1 MKASALIKEIG
12 ITDTKKAVYFEKRYE
27 DLKKRGF
34 TNENIIKAL
43 IKSEY
48 EGRFSAVKRSHAGMY
63 DKMNYMCRCYMDR
76 TARMA
81 LFYDF
86 IPDTDIL
93 RHSILCLYEMSP
105 VMHSKFVDNH
115 IAPYWKTADYT
126 ADEVFRTEEV
136 EDLKKAEYDFLT
148 PSLPSDTHIQAPI
161 ALFTKGNE
169 CVFCLK
175 WNHMV
180 MDGVGCGTFVMDIMA
195 NYVRFK
201 NGDYSKPHYKT
212 GSRHYKKVYEDMPK
226 EMAKKAKMQFG
237 NSSPREKKT
246 LPFTP
251 VGKDDRNLLIEK
263 EVPSEI
269 FEAARLKAKSEGATA
284 NDVITAAFARAFYKI
299 SGTDEN
305 EDVVVSCAVDLRRH
319 IKDLSTVGYTN
330 HAAFMPCV
338 FPKMGK
344 DMSESVQIARE
355 STKKA
360 KEDEFMGLHGLPL
373 LNIAYNTMIYAQAE
387 LVIKLFY
394 NNANL
399 AISNVGTIAG
409 ALYCF
414 DGHKPLAAFG
424 SGGAKKK
431 PCGFITTQSIGG
443 RLNLIMSLQGN
454 DEDDKMVRR
463 FFDMIEKE
471 LCAYAFA

>member
-1 MKASALIKEIG
+1 MNISAFIKELG
-12 ITDTKKAVYFEKRYE
+12 ITDAKKVSYFEKRYE
-27 DLKKRGF
+27 ALKRRGF

-43 IKSEY
+43 IKSEC
-48 EGRFSAVKRSHAGMY
+48 EGKFSAVKRSHAGMY
-63 DKMNYMCRCYMDR
+63 DKMNYMCRFYMDR

-86 IPDTDIL
+86 IPDIDVL
-93 RHSILCLYEMSP
+93 RHSVLCLYEMSP

-126 ADEVFRTEEV
+126 ADEIFHTEEV

-148 PSLPSDTHIQAPI
+148 PSIPVNAYVQAPV

-180 MDGVGCGTFVMDIMA
+180 MDGVGCGTFVMDIMT

-201 NGDYSKPHYKT
+201 NGDFSRLDYKT
-212 GSRHYKKVYEDMPK
+212 GSRHYKMVYRDMPK
-226 EMAKKAKMQFG
+226 EMAKKAKKQFG
-237 NSSPREKKT
+237 NSSPKEKKS

-251 VGKDDRNLLIEK
+251 VSKNDRNLLIEK
-263 EVPSEI
+263 EVPAEI
-269 FEAARLKAKSEGATA
+269 FEKARLKGKEEGVTA

-299 SGTDEN
+299 SETDEN
-305 EDVVVSCAVDLRRH
+305 EEVVVSCAVDLRRH

-344 DMSESVQIARE
+344 DMAESVQIARE
-355 STKKA
+355 STRKA

-373 LNIAYNTMIYAQAE
+373 LNIAYNTMVYAQAE

-409 ALYCF
+409 PLYCF

-443 RLNLIMSLQGN
+443 RLNIIMAVQGN
-454 DEDDKMVRR
+454 DEDENMVNR

-471 LCAYAFA
+471 LETYAQA

>member
-1 MKASALIKEIG
+1 MKAWDIIKELG
-12 ITDTKKAVYFEKRYE
+12 ITDEKKVSYFEKRYE
-27 DLKKRGF
+27 ALKKRGF
-34 TNENIIKAL
+34 TNESIIKAL

-48 EGRFSAVKRSHAGMY
+48 EGRFTAAKRSRAGMY

-76 TARMA
+76 TARTA

-86 IPDTDIL
+86 IPDVDLL

-115 IAPYWKTADYT
+115 IAPYWKTEDYT
-126 ADEVFRTEEV
+126 ADEVFYTEEV

-148 PSLPSDTHIQAPI
+148 PTIPLDAHIQAPL
-161 ALFTKGNE
+161 ALFTKDGE
-169 CVFCLK
+169 CVFCIK
-175 WNHMV
+175 WNHMI
-180 MDGVGCGTFVMDIMA
+180 MDGVGGGTFIMDIMQ

-201 NGDYSKPHYKT
+201 NGNFSSLDYKT
-212 GSRHYKKVYEDMPK
+212 GSRDYSKVYEDMPK
-226 EMAKKAKMQFG
+226 ETAKKAKMQFG

-251 VGKDDRNLLIEK
+251 IGKDDRNLLIEK
-263 EVPSEI
+263 EVPAEI
-269 FEAARLKAKSEGATA
+269 FEKARLKGKNEGVTA

-305 EDVVVSCAVDLRRH
+305 ENVVVSCAVDLRRH

-344 DMSESVQIARE
+344 DMTESVQIARE
-355 STKKA
+355 STRKA

-373 LNIAYNTMIYAQAE
+373 LNIAYNTMVYAQAE

-409 ALYCF
+409 ELYCF
-414 DGHKPLAAFG
+414 DGHKPLSAFG

-431 PCGFITTQSIGG
+431 PCGFVTVQSIGG
-443 RLNLIMSLQGN
+443 RLNIIMAVQGN
-454 DEDDKMVRR
+454 DEDEKMVRK
-463 FFDMIEKE
+463 FFDIIEQE
-471 LCAYAFA
+471 LRDYI